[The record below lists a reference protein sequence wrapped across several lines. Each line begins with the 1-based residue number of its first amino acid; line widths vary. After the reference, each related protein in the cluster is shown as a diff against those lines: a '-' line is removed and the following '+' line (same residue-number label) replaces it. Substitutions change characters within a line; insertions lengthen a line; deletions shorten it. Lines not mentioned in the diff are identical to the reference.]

1 MKKITYNHAALLPL
15 AALLLVLAS
24 CVDYGDATR
33 PVSAKVQLTLPVEFV
48 NGADLSGHT
57 VTLTSGSRTLS
68 ALTDASG
75 VAEFSGIVPDVYDLS
90 ASWNLTPEQYA
101 ALTGDDVV
109 NEGAVVS
116 GSISNQLISEAGAGN
131 FLTLAM
137 RLSINRSIVI
147 GKLYYAGSKDNNNKN
162 YLAGRY
168 VELYNQS
175 DTAVNVAGLYLGLLD
190 SGSTPAYSLANLH
203 DLYADTV
210 LMAKQIFRIPADRE
224 YWVEPGGTV
233 VITNSAIDHT
243 VNGPLEKNLLQA
255 DFECKDH
262 QGRTQNNPATPAMEL
277 VYTAFSGISNMNLIQ
292 AGPCSVVIF
301 RTDDDVTAWQ
311 KVYAYGKT
319 KGTQWLMLPV
329 RYVIDGVEVLANKR
343 TGVEVGKKVVLNSI
357 DAGYTNIEATS
368 GYTGE
373 VVYRK
378 ASGRRGS
385 NGHGILKDTNNSTDD
400 FKTSTTIG
408 IREYD
413 E

>member
-1 MKKITYNHAALLPL
+1 M
-15 AALLLVLAS
+15 
-24 CVDYGDATR
+24 
-33 PVSAKVQLTLPVEFV
+33 
-48 NGADLSGHT
+48 
-57 VTLTSGSRTLS
+57 
-68 ALTDASG
+68 
-75 VAEFSGIVPDVYDLS
+75 
-90 ASWNLTPEQYA
+90 
-101 ALTGDDVV
+101 
-109 NEGAVVS
+109 
-116 GSISNQLISEAGAGN
+116 
-131 FLTLAM
+131 
-137 RLSINRSIVI
+137 
-147 GKLYYAGSKDNNNKN
+147 
-162 YLAGRY
+162 
-168 VELYNQS
+168 
-175 DTAVNVAGLYLGLLD
+175 NVAGLYLGLLD

-210 LMAKQIFRIPADRE
+210 VMAKQIFRIPADRE

-255 DFECKDH
+255 DFECKDQ

-292 AGPCSVVIF
+292 GGPCSVVIF
-301 RTDDDVTAWQ
+301 RTDADVTAWQ

-343 TGVEVGKKVVLNSI
+343 TGVEVGKKVLLHTV

-378 ASGRRGS
+378 SSGRRGS